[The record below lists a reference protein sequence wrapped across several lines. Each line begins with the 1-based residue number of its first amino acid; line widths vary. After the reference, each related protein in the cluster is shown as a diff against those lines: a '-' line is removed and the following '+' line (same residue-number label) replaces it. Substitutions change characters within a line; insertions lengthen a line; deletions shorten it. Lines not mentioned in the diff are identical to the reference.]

1 MMSPR
6 SRPYSLYAAEDRFL
20 SQDACRDLLKR
31 VIQLSTGGGEVQL
44 SVRSRWTGNLRWA
57 RNESTTSGD
66 TTYHNINIT
75 RFIRG
80 ASASASTNQ
89 IDDEALR
96 SCIRRAEFR
105 INYRNPDPDWAGL
118 RKAEKYVETNLWS
131 DATFGID
138 ADTRAGI
145 QQRLVEPAVAAELQ
159 SFGYLEI
166 MAIGNGVMNSAGLF
180 AYQPQTR
187 AEFSVTVRSPKGNGS
202 GWAGVENN
210 DWRKI
215 DAAKVTA
222 RAVEKCKASVNP
234 VAIEPG
240 RYTVILEPQAV
251 GDLMVPLVQSLVRPP
266 AEAGQGPWANRPDV
280 SDEQTSSLPEADP
293 GASPRASAGFE
304 GGSKIGLRVLDQR
317 ITISADPAD
326 PEAPFVPFAYDTLP
340 YRAVTWI
347 EKGVLKEL
355 AYPRFYALPTLNR
368 SDPLNNS
375 GSFRMAGG
383 STSIDEMIAG
393 TSRGILVTRLTNVHQ
408 ILPDSLLCGG
418 TTSDGLWLIEGG
430 KVTRSLKNFRFRE
443 SPLFAFNNLQ
453 AIGPP
458 ERILLDM
465 PAICPP
471 AKIRDFSLTSLADAI

>member
-1 MMSPR
+1 MSR
-6 SRPYSLYAAEDRFL
+6 ARPYSLYAAQDRFL
-20 SQDACRDLLKR
+20 SQDACHDLLKR
-31 VIQLSTGGGEVQL
+31 VIQLSTGGGEVQI

-57 RNESTTSGD
+57 RNEAITSGD
-66 TTYHNINIT
+66 TTYHNVSIT

-89 IDDEALR
+89 VDDDSLR

-105 INYRNPDPDWAGL
+105 INYRNPDPDANPL
-118 RKAEKYVETNLWS
+118 RQAEKYVDTNLWS

-145 QQRLVEPAVAAELQ
+145 QQRLVEPAVAEDLL

-166 MAIGNGVMNSAGLF
+166 MAISNGVMNSAGLF

-202 GWAGVENN
+202 GWAGTENN

-215 DAAKVTA
+215 DATKVTA
-222 RAVEKCKASVNP
+222 RAVEKCKASMNP

-251 GDLMVPLVQSLVRPP
+251 GDLMIPLVQSLLRPP
-266 AEAGQGPWANRPDV
+266 AEAGQGPWANRADI
-280 SDEQTSSLPEADP
+280 SDEQTSSLPEVDTS
-293 GASPRASAGFE
+293 GSARPPSGGFD

-340 YRAVTWI
+340 YRAVKWI
-347 EKGVLKEL
+347 ENGVLKEL

-383 STSIDEMIAG
+383 PTSIEEMIAG
-393 TSRGILVTRLTNVHQ
+393 TSRGILVTRLTNVHT
-408 ILPDSLLCGG
+408 ILQDSLLCGG

-443 SPLFAFNNLQ
+443 SPLFAFNNLL
-453 AIGPP
+453 AIGTP